1 MKRLHVN
8 IHVKNVDES
17 VNFYNALFASEP
29 TVLKDDY
36 AKWMLEDPKVNFAIS
51 LGKGELG
58 VRHLGIQAETEQE
71 LKEIYVN
78 IDKAEGNVD
87 EEGHTVCCYAKSEK
101 SWIDDPQGVKW
112 EAFHTYGEG
121 KVLSSNS
128 KEDEE
133 ACCEPTCCN

>member
-29 TVLKDDY
+29 TVLKGDY

-51 LGKGELG
+51 LGKDELG
-58 VRHLGIQAETEQE
+58 VRHLGIQAENEQE
-71 LKEIYVN
+71 LKQIYSN

-121 KVLSSNS
+121 NVLSSIN
-128 KEDEE
+128 KEGEE